1 MFALKSNRAATALV
15 RRYTIA
21 AIVVAWTV
29 VAGTAFHA
37 MPVVAAKAAKNN
49 FEQGFLMDS
58 HTNQKLRDLNALVE
72 LSSNNALPESLK
84 CKHIQSN
91 LTQTDL
97 KMFKRRLQAL
107 PVGGKALFAPP
118 II

>member
-1 MFALKSNRAATALV
+1 MAATALV
-15 RRYTIA
+15 RLYTTA
-21 AIVVAWTV
+21 AIVAVRTA

-37 MPVVAAKAAKNN
+37 TLAAPAKAAKNN
-49 FEQGFLMDS
+49 FEQGHLMDS
-58 HTNQKLRDLNALVE
+58 YTNQKLRDLKALVE
-72 LSSNNALPESLK
+72 LSPSSSNDSLPESLK

-97 KMFKRRLQAL
+97 IMFKRRLQVL
-107 PVGGKALFAPP
+107 PVGGKVLFAPP